1 MDKTP
6 HTRRRFRIT
15 PTRACAAAGLF
26 ALAGGG
32 LALAQQPGASPGPAA
47 RLKPPKALDEPT
59 RTVVGRGAAPESSP
73 GVSVHPPGAAVQPAT
88 RPTYGAT
95 PTQWGTGPARTT
107 QPKAASVPQREPGLI
122 EGAWQ
127 DLKGLVTGQP
137 AGATPPFQHPS
148 TTALPRP
155 QTRPQTT
162 VLPAAVYAG
171 PPAYRWY
178 GWGTTTPGAN
188 QYAPTG
194 VYPRGSANWYSQ
206 TGATPGAFPVPVMN
220 PYRSEPNAEP
230 PAYARG
236 ATPDATTVPGTRL
249 VTGDAPPELRYG
261 PTPTPASV
269 PVNTVPVPPGAP
281 PVAVQQA
288 DYPPVIAQ
296 SGQPS
301 SGVVQSSARDEG
313 KPTWQ
318 RADGESMPFVNPP
331 PTVTVIRGMEP
342 KAREPSLEDA
352 VKAACHAKAAVTEV
366 RQTGPTQLVVKVRAA
381 TPADARAAFAAL
393 SEVPALRP
401 YKVEFEA
408 DIK

>member
-1 MDKTP
+1 M
-6 HTRRRFRIT
+6 
-15 PTRACAAAGLF
+15 
-26 ALAGGG
+26 
-32 LALAQQPGASPGPAA
+32 ASI
-47 RLKPPKALDEPT
+47 
-59 RTVVGRGAAPESSP
+59 
-73 GVSVHPPGAAVQPAT
+73 
-88 RPTYGAT
+88 
-95 PTQWGTGPARTT
+95 
-107 QPKAASVPQREPGLI
+107 PQREPGLF
-122 EGAWQ
+122 ESAWQ

-137 AGATPPFQHPS
+137 AGTPPPFHHPS
-148 TTALPRP
+148 SPTQAQLPPRSQPRP
-155 QTRPQTT
+155 QTAA
-162 VLPAAVYAG
+162 LPAAGAVYAG

-220 PYRSEPNAEP
+220 PYRPEPNAEP
-230 PAYARG
+230 PAYSRG

-301 SGVVQSSARDEG
+301 GVVQSSARDEG
-313 KPTWQ
+313 GPTWP

-342 KAREPSLEDA
+342 KAKEPSREDA
-352 VKAACHAKAAVTEV
+352 EKAACHGKAAVAEV